1 MIFLKKLVLTSQV
14 GKINLILCLLQIAV
28 RKKKRQNSPYS
39 DSEKNH
45 YDQVKCGRSTQ
56 QYCVA
61 VSWAGR
67 QLSAWSHLSFNYSDN
82 FTLKRPFLLYH
93 Q

>member
-1 MIFLKKLVLTSQV
+1 MIFLKKLVLTPQV

-28 RKKKRQNSPYS
+28 RKKKRQNTPYS

-56 QYCVA
+56 A
-61 VSWAGR
+61 VLCSG
-67 QLSAWSHLSFNYSDN
+67 
-82 FTLKRPFLLYH
+82 
-93 Q
+93 

>member
-1 MIFLKKLVLTSQV
+1 MIFLKKLVLTPQV

-45 YDQVKCGRSTQ
+45 YDQV
-56 QYCVA
+56 
-61 VSWAGR
+61 
-67 QLSAWSHLSFNYSDN
+67 L
-82 FTLKRPFLLYH
+82 
-93 Q
+93 

>member
-39 DSEKNH
+39 DSENH
-45 YDQVKCGRSTQ
+45 HDQVECGRSTQ
-56 QYCVA
+56 A
-61 VSWAGR
+61 VLCSG
-67 QLSAWSHLSFNYSDN
+67 
-82 FTLKRPFLLYH
+82 
-93 Q
+93 

>member
-1 MIFLKKLVLTSQV
+1 MIFLKKLVLTPQV

-39 DSEKNH
+39 DSEK
-45 YDQVKCGRSTQ
+45 K
-56 QYCVA
+56 YCVA